1 MAAWSIIV
9 GCLMLAAFVLWQV
22 RRMDGPPTVAVA
34 CASLG
39 SGGAVGMIA
48 LPIAVAGGA
57 TGGGVLGAGLLLAA
71 VAAPLFWLLLARP
84 RTWTPPAHGRPLM
97 AAETV
102 SAPPPAPP
110 ARPNVKQYRVRSAAE
125 AIAEAQGTD
134 RVRSANVRRIIDME
148 V

>member
-9 GCLMLAAFVLWQV
+9 GCLVLAACVLWAV
-22 RRMDGPPTVAVA
+22 RRVDNPPTLAVA
-34 CASLG
+34 CAAAG

-48 LPIAVAGGA
+48 LPIAAAGGA
-57 TGGGVLGAGLLLAA
+57 PGGGVLGAGLLLAA
-71 VAAPLFWLLLARP
+71 VATPLCWLLLTGP

-97 AAETV
+97 AAEPA
-102 SAPPPAPP
+102 SAPPPP

-125 AIAEAQGTD
+125 AIAEAQGAD
-134 RVRSANVRRIIDME
+134 RVRSASVRRIIDME

>member
-71 VAAPLFWLLLARP
+71 VAAPLCWLLLARP
-84 RTWTPPAHGRPLM
+84 RTWTPPNHGRPIM
-97 AAETV
+97 ATETAA
-102 SAPPPAPP
+102 APEQP
-110 ARPNVKQYRVRSAAE
+110 ARPNVKQYRIRSAAE
-125 AIAEAQGTD
+125 AIAEAQGAD
-134 RVRSANVRRIIDME
+134 RVRSASVRRIMDME